1 MWKEWRQEK
10 WREWRRGRRKGKGC
24 SELRSVVRIRV
35 DGWRLRA
42 GIGVWREGGV
52 YAWYL
57 GRRVE
62 GGRRSMERRG

>member
-42 GIGVWREGGV
+42 RIGVCREGV
-52 YAWYL
+52 YAW
-57 GRRVE
+57 
-62 GGRRSMERRG
+62 